1 MSKTIILDSFLAE
14 CLKNWLIRIAIKY
27 YLETY
32 CSTTHTKVVLS
43 SDSRMTNQFA
53 KTFIFHPVV
62 MFVNICPAE
71 KEIFASFRYFT
82 QKWFVIH
89 C

>member
-32 CSTTHTKVVLS
+32 CST
-43 SDSRMTNQFA
+43 
-53 KTFIFHPVV
+53 P
-62 MFVNICPAE
+62 
-71 KEIFASFRYFT
+71 T
-82 QKWFVIH
+82 QKLYCHLIAE
-89 C
+89 